1 MRLDTQVEVVMIK
14 PVNSPLKR
22 LQKYTLM
29 VVATVAMLGCQSAYY
44 SAMEKVGV
52 HKRDIMLDRVENA
65 QTAQQDA
72 QQQFKSAL
80 DQLSQLINYDGGDLA
95 AQYELV
101 NDQYE
106 ASKASAEEVGARIS
120 AIESVADA
128 LFDEWNDE
136 IQQYSSASLKQQ
148 SQQKMRKTQRNY
160 QSLIKS
166 MHRAKDR
173 MAPVLSALKDN
184 SLYLKH
190 NLNAQ
195 AIGALQGEY
204 KTIKRDVESLV
215 AEMSKA
221 IEQSQQFID
230 LLQPE

>member
-1 MRLDTQVEVVMIK
+1 MMTRLIKHNVTKWCVAVISVV
-14 PVNSPLKR
+14 LF
-22 LQKYTLM
+22 
-29 VVATVAMLGCQSAYY
+29 AGCQSAYY

-72 QQQFKSAL
+72 QEQFKSAL

-106 ASKASAEEVGARIS
+106 SSKASAEEVESRIS

-128 LFDEWNDE
+128 LFDEWSDE
-136 IQQYSSASLKQQ
+136 IEQYSSASLKQQ
-148 SQQKMRKTQRNY
+148 SQQKLKKTQRNY
-160 QSLIKS
+160 QSLIRS

>member
-1 MRLDTQVEVVMIK
+1 
-14 PVNSPLKR
+14 VNKLNINRGTDMAKLYS
-22 LQKYTLM
+22 TII
-29 VVATVAMLGCQSAYY
+29 MLVLLVGCQSAYY

-52 HKRDIMLDRVENA
+52 HKRDIMLNRVESA
-65 QTAQQDA
+65 QVAQQDA
-72 QQQFKSAL
+72 QQQFTSAL
-80 DQLSQLINYDGGDLA
+80 EQLSQLISYEGGDLA
-95 AQYELV
+95 AQYELI

-106 ASKASAEEVGARIS
+106 ASESSAQEVASRIA

-136 IQQYSSASLKQQ
+136 IQQYSSNNLKQQ
-148 SQQKMRKTQRNY
+148 SQQKLKKTQRNY

-215 AEMSKA
+215 AEMNKA

>member
-1 MRLDTQVEVVMIK
+1 MINTDYFK
-14 PVNSPLKR
+14 KFK
-22 LQKYTLM
+22 KYTLLIFTSI
-29 VVATVAMLGCQSAYY
+29 VLLGCQSAYY
-44 SAMEKVGV
+44 SALEKVGV
-52 HKRDIMLDRVENA
+52 HKRDIMLDRVESA

-80 DQLSQLINYDGGDLA
+80 EQLSQLINYDGGDLA

-106 ASKASAEEVGARIS
+106 ASKSSAEEVGSRIT

-136 IQQYSSASLKQQ
+136 IQQYSSASLKRQ
-148 SQQKMRKTQRNY
+148 SQQKMKTTQRNY

-166 MHRAKDR
+166 MYRAKDR

-221 IEQSQQFID
+221 IAQSQQFID

>member
-1 MRLDTQVEVVMIK
+1 MKLIK
-14 PVNSPLKR
+14 SQSLGRSKLYLTIIALVFL
-22 LQKYTLM
+22 
-29 VVATVAMLGCQSAYY
+29 AGCQSAYY
-44 SAMEKVGV
+44 SAMEKVGL

-72 QQQFKSAL
+72 QQQFTSAL
-80 DQLSQLINYDGGDLA
+80 EQLSQLINYDGGNLA

-101 NDQYE
+101 NDQYQ
-106 ASKASAEEVGARIS
+106 ASKASAEEVTSRIE
-120 AIESVADA
+120 AIENVADA
-128 LFDEWNDE
+128 LFDEWSDE
-136 IQQYSSASLKQQ
+136 IQQYSSNTLKQK
-148 SQQKMRKTQRNY
+148 SQQKLRETERTY

-166 MHRAKDR
+166 MHRAKDK

-204 KTIKRDVESLV
+204 GTIKRDVESLV
-215 AEMSKA
+215 AEMSNA
-221 IEQSQQFID
+221 IAQSQQFID
-230 LLQPE
+230 LLQSE

>member
-1 MRLDTQVEVVMIK
+1 MISVTRVNYMKKYMLIAFTTIAVM
-14 PVNSPLKR
+14 
-22 LQKYTLM
+22 
-29 VVATVAMLGCQSAYY
+29 GCQSAYY

-52 HKRDIMLDRVENA
+52 YKRDIMLDRVENA
-65 QTAQQDA
+65 QTAQEDA

-106 ASKASAEEVGARIS
+106 ASKSSAEEVESRIV
-120 AIESVADA
+120 AIENVADA

-136 IQQYSSASLKQQ
+136 IQQYSSASLKVKVQQ
-148 SQQKMRKTQRNY
+148 QMKQTQRNY

-166 MHRAKDR
+166 MYRAKDR
-173 MAPVLSALKDN
+173 MAPVLAALKDN

>member
-1 MRLDTQVEVVMIK
+1 MK
-14 PVNSPLKR
+14 
-22 LQKYTLM
+22 TLFLR
-29 VVATVAMLGCQSAYY
+29 VSLIFTTVIMLSACQSAYY

-65 QTAQQDA
+65 QSAQQEA
-72 QQQFKSAL
+72 QEQFKSAL
-80 DQLSQLINYDGGDLA
+80 EQLSELINYDGGDLA
-95 AQYELV
+95 AQYEQV

-106 ASKASAEEVGARIS
+106 ASKSSAEEVESRIT
-120 AIESVADA
+120 AIENVADA

-136 IQQYSSASLKQQ
+136 IAQYSSSRLKQQ
-148 SQQKMRKTQRNY
+148 SQQKLRKTQLNY

-166 MHRAKDR
+166 MHRAKNR
-173 MAPVLSALKDN
+173 MTPVLSALKDN

-204 KTIKRDVESLV
+204 KTIKRDVESLIS
-215 AEMSKA
+215 EMNKA
-221 IEQSQQFID
+221 IAQSQEFID

>member
-1 MRLDTQVEVVMIK
+1 MTLFRNYYANK
-14 PVNSPLKR
+14 F
-22 LQKYTLM
+22 QKIALIALT
-29 VVATVAMLGCQSAYY
+29 AVAMLGCQSAYY

-106 ASKASAEEVGARIS
+106 ASKSSAEEVSDRIS
-120 AIESVADA
+120 AIENVAEA

-136 IQQYSSASLKQQ
+136 IQQYASASLKQQ
-148 SQQKMRKTQRNY
+148 SQQKLRKTQRNY

>member
-1 MRLDTQVEVVMIK
+1 MTPSAVYLGFLAIF
-14 PVNSPLKR
+14 L
-22 LQKYTLM
+22 L
-29 VVATVAMLGCQSAYY
+29 AGCQSAYY

-72 QQQFKSAL
+72 QEQFKSAL
-80 DQLSQLINYDGGDLA
+80 EQLSELINYDGGDLA
-95 AQYELV
+95 SQYELV

-106 ASKASAEEVGARIS
+106 ASKASAAEVESRIA
-120 AIESVADA
+120 AIEGVADA
-128 LFDEWNDE
+128 LFDEWNEE
-136 IQQYSSASLKQQ
+136 IQQYSSQTLKRQ
-148 SQQKMRKTQRNY
+148 SQQKLRETQGNY
-160 QSLIKS
+160 QSLIKA
-166 MHRAKDR
+166 MHRAKDK
-173 MAPVLSALKDN
+173 MTPVLSALKDN

-221 IEQSQQFID
+221 IAQSQQFID

>member
-1 MRLDTQVEVVMIK
+1 MRILNSRYNGFSCACVVISA
-14 PVNSPLKR
+14 VLVFS
-22 LQKYTLM
+22 
-29 VVATVAMLGCQSAYY
+29 GCQSAYY
-44 SAMEKVGV
+44 SALEKVGV
-52 HKRDIMLDRVENA
+52 HKRDIMLDRVEDA
-65 QTAQQDA
+65 QTAQEDA
-72 QQQFKSAL
+72 QQQF

-106 ASKASAEEVGARIS
+106 DSKSSAEQVESRIM
-120 AIESVADA
+120 AIENVADA
-128 LFDEWNDE
+128 LFDEWNSE
-136 IQQYSSASLKQQ
+136 IDQYSSTSLKQK
-148 SQQKMRKTQRNY
+148 SQQKLRKTKRNY
-160 QSLIKS
+160 QSLITS

-173 MAPVLSALKDN
+173 MTPVLSALKDN

-204 KTIKRDVESLV
+204 KSIKRDVESLV

-221 IEQSQQFID
+221 IKQSQEFIN

>member
-1 MRLDTQVEVVMIK
+1 MKT
-14 PVNSPLKR
+14 LKSKR
-22 LQKYTLM
+22 VTLSSWYFAIISL
-29 VVATVAMLGCQSAYY
+29 VLLSGCQSAYY

-65 QTAQQDA
+65 QSAQQDA
-72 QQQFKSAL
+72 QQQFTSAL
-80 DQLSQLINYDGGDLA
+80 EQLSQLINYDGGDLA
-95 AQYELV
+95 TQYELV

-106 ASKASAEEVGARIS
+106 ASKASAEEVATRIE

-128 LFDEWNDE
+128 LFDEWNEE
-136 IQQYSSASLKQQ
+136 IQQYSSNNLKQQ
-148 SQQKMRKTQRNY
+148 SQQKLRKTQRNY

-204 KTIKRDVESLV
+204 KTIKRDIESLV
-215 AEMSKA
+215 AEMSKSIA
-221 IEQSQQFID
+221 QSQKFID

>member
-1 MRLDTQVEVVMIK
+1 MSSFKAKINDLNKSYLAIFALVLLV
-14 PVNSPLKR
+14 
-22 LQKYTLM
+22 
-29 VVATVAMLGCQSAYY
+29 GCQSAYY

-52 HKRDIMLDRVENA
+52 HKRDIMLDRVESA
-65 QTAQQDA
+65 QTAQEEA

-80 DQLSQLINYDGGDLA
+80 DQLAQLIDYDGGDLM

-106 ASKASAEEVGARIS
+106 ASKASAEEVTARVA

-128 LFDEWNDE
+128 LFDEWNEE
-136 IQQYSSASLKQQ
+136 IQQYSSNKLKQQ
-148 SQQKMRKTQRNY
+148 SQQKLRTTQRNY

-221 IEQSQQFID
+221 IAQSQKFID

>member
-1 MRLDTQVEVVMIK
+1 MITSNNLIQFK
-14 PVNSPLKR
+14 
-22 LQKYTLM
+22 KYSIFACSL
-29 VVATVAMLGCQSAYY
+29 VLMLGCQSAYY

-52 HKRDIMLDRVENA
+52 HKRDIMLERVESA

-72 QQQFKSAL
+72 QQQFTSAL
-80 DQLSQLINYDGGDLA
+80 AQLSQLINYDGGDLA
-95 AQYELV
+95 AQYELI

-106 ASKASAEEVGARIS
+106 ASESSAKEVASRIA

-136 IQQYSSASLKQQ
+136 IQQYSSNNLKQQ
-148 SQQKMRKTQRNY
+148 SQQKLKKTQRNY
-160 QSLIKS
+160 ESLIKS

-215 AEMSKA
+215 AEMNKA
-221 IEQSQQFID
+221 IAQSQQFID

>member
-1 MRLDTQVEVVMIK
+1 MMKLSKAFTKQC
-14 PVNSPLKR
+14 
-22 LQKYTLM
+22 QKYALLAC
-29 VVATVAMLGCQSAYY
+29 ATFVLLGCQSAYY

-65 QTAQQDA
+65 QTSQQEAQK
-72 QQQFKSAL
+72 QFKSAL
-80 DQLSQLINYDGGDLA
+80 EQLSELINYDGGDLA
-95 AQYELV
+95 TQYEQV
-101 NDQYE
+101 NDQYL
-106 ASKASAEEVGARIS
+106 ASKVSAEEVGSRIS
-120 AIESVADA
+120 AIENVADA

-136 IQQYSSASLKQQ
+136 IQQYSSSSLKQK
-148 SQQKMRKTQRNY
+148 STQKLKKTQRNY
-160 QSLIKS
+160 QSLIRS
-166 MHRAKDR
+166 MYRAKDK
-173 MAPVLSALKDN
+173 MTPVLSALKDN

-215 AEMSKA
+215 TEMSKA
-221 IEQSQQFID
+221 IEQSQRFIN

>member
-1 MRLDTQVEVVMIK
+1 MITSNNLIQFK
-14 PVNSPLKR
+14 
-22 LQKYTLM
+22 KYSIFACSL
-29 VVATVAMLGCQSAYY
+29 VLMLGCQSAYY

-95 AQYELV
+95 SQYELV

-106 ASKASAEEVGARIS
+106 DSKASAEEVTTRIE
-120 AIESVADA
+120 AIESVSDA
-128 LFDEWNDE
+128 LFEEWNEE
-136 IQQYSSASLKQQ
+136 IQQYSSNSLKQQ
-148 SQQKMRKTQRNY
+148 SQQKLKKTQGNY
-160 QSLIKS
+160 RSLIKS

-221 IEQSQQFID
+221 IKQSQQFID

>member
-1 MRLDTQVEVVMIK
+1 MIISNHLIQFK
-14 PVNSPLKR
+14 
-22 LQKYTLM
+22 KYSIFVCSL
-29 VVATVAMLGCQSAYY
+29 VFMLGCQSAYY

-52 HKRDIMLDRVENA
+52 HKRDIMLDRVESA

-72 QQQFKSAL
+72 QQQFTSAL
-80 DQLSQLINYDGGDLA
+80 AQLSQLINYDGGDLA
-95 AQYELV
+95 AQYELI

-106 ASKASAEEVGARIS
+106 ASESSAKEVASRIA

-136 IQQYSSASLKQQ
+136 IQQYSSNNLKQQ
-148 SQQKMRKTQRNY
+148 SQQKLKKTQRNY
-160 QSLIKS
+160 ESLIKS

-215 AEMSKA
+215 AEMNKA
-221 IEQSQQFID
+221 IAQSQQFID

>member
-1 MRLDTQVEVVMIK
+1 MSGLNKDY
-14 PVNSPLKR
+14 LKSF
-22 LQKYTLM
+22 KTYTLL
-29 VVATVAMLGCQSAYY
+29 VLTTVAMLGCQSAYY

-52 HKRDIMLDRVENA
+52 HKRDIMLDRVESA

-106 ASKASAEEVGARIS
+106 ASKASAEEVTARIS
-120 AIESVADA
+120 AIENVADA

-136 IQQYSSASLKQQ
+136 IQQYSSANLKQQ

-221 IEQSQQFID
+221 IAQSQQFID

>member
-1 MRLDTQVEVVMIK
+1 M
-14 PVNSPLKR
+14 
-22 LQKYTLM
+22 KYLTAMPNKVL
-29 VVATVAMLGCQSAYY
+29 VALTVILLCGCQSAYY

-106 ASKASAEEVGARIS
+106 ESKSSAEEVTTRIE
-120 AIESVADA
+120 AIESVSEA
-128 LFDEWNDE
+128 LFDEWHEE
-136 IQQYSSASLKQQ
+136 IQQYSSNSLKQQ
-148 SQQKMRKTQRNY
+148 SKQKLQKTQRNY

-173 MAPVLSALKDN
+173 MAPVLSALRDN

-204 KTIKRDVESLV
+204 KTIKRDVDSLV
-215 AEMSKA
+215 LEMGKA
-221 IEQSQQFID
+221 IAQSQQFID
-230 LLQPE
+230 LLQPES

>member
-1 MRLDTQVEVVMIK
+1 MINVK
-14 PVNSPLKR
+14 THRDFSMLK
-22 LQKYTLM
+22 LYAVIMAL
-29 VVATVAMLGCQSAYY
+29 VLLAGCQSAYY
-44 SAMEKVGV
+44 SAMEKVGI

-65 QTAQQDA
+65 QSAQEEA
-72 QQQFKSAL
+72 QEQFKSAL

-106 ASKASAEEVGARIS
+106 ASQASAEDVKARIE
-120 AIESVADA
+120 AIENVAEA
-128 LFDEWNDE
+128 LFDEWADE
-136 IQQYSSASLKQQ
+136 IEQYSSSTLKQQ
-148 SQQKMRKTQRNY
+148 SKQKMRKTQRNY
-160 QSLIKS
+160 ESLIKS

-173 MAPVLSALKDN
+173 MEPVLSALKDN

-221 IEQSQQFID
+221 IAQSQQFID

>member
-1 MRLDTQVEVVMIK
+1 MKHLSVKNNDFSKLYCLII
-14 PVNSPLKR
+14 
-22 LQKYTLM
+22 TL
-29 VVATVAMLGCQSAYY
+29 VILSGCQSAYY

-52 HKRDIMLDRVENA
+52 HKRDIMLDRVEDA
-65 QTAQQDA
+65 QTAQEEA
-72 QQQFKSAL
+72 QVQFKSAL
-80 DQLSQLINYDGGDLA
+80 DQLSQLISYDGGDLA

-106 ASKASAEEVGARIS
+106 ASKASAEEVASRID

-136 IQQYSSASLKQQ
+136 IQQYSSNSLKQQ
-148 SQQKMRKTQRNY
+148 SQQKLKKTERNY
-160 QSLIKS
+160 QALIKS
-166 MHRAKDR
+166 MYRAKDR

-221 IEQSQQFID
+221 IAQSQQFID
-230 LLQPE
+230 LLKPE

>member
-1 MRLDTQVEVVMIK
+1 VKNVKTQKITPSAVYLGFLAIF
-14 PVNSPLKR
+14 L
-22 LQKYTLM
+22 L
-29 VVATVAMLGCQSAYY
+29 AGCQSAYY

-72 QQQFKSAL
+72 QEQFKSAL
-80 DQLSQLINYDGGDLA
+80 EQLSELINYDGGDLA
-95 AQYELV
+95 SQYELV

-106 ASKASAEEVGARIS
+106 ASKASAAEVESRIA
-120 AIESVADA
+120 AIEGVADA
-128 LFDEWNDE
+128 LFDEWNEE
-136 IQQYSSASLKQQ
+136 IQQYSSQTLKRQ
-148 SQQKMRKTQRNY
+148 SQQKLRETQGNY
-160 QSLIKS
+160 QSLIKA
-166 MHRAKDR
+166 MHRAKDK
-173 MAPVLSALKDN
+173 MTPVLSALKDN

-221 IEQSQQFID
+221 IAQSQQFID

>member
-1 MRLDTQVEVVMIK
+1 MRAVKTL
-14 PVNSPLKR
+14 NSG
-22 LQKYTLM
+22 TFTICFTIIALM
-29 VVATVAMLGCQSAYY
+29 LMTGCQSAYY

-65 QTAQQDA
+65 QTAQEDA

-80 DQLSQLINYDGGDLA
+80 DQLSQLISYDGGDLA
-95 AQYELV
+95 EQYELV

-106 ASKASAEEVGARIS
+106 ASKASAEEVTTRID

-136 IQQYSSASLKQQ
+136 IQQYSSNNLKRQ
-148 SQQKMRKTQRNY
+148 SQQKLAKTERNY

-166 MHRAKDR
+166 MHKAKDR
-173 MAPVLSALKDN
+173 MAPVLVALKDN

-215 AEMSKA
+215 SEMSKA
-221 IEQSQQFID
+221 IAQSQEFID
-230 LLQPE
+230 LLKPE

>member
-1 MRLDTQVEVVMIK
+1 MERLNISNSKGCRLFFAVMTI
-14 PVNSPLKR
+14 VLF
-22 LQKYTLM
+22 
-29 VVATVAMLGCQSAYY
+29 AGCQSAYY

-106 ASKASAEEVGARIS
+106 ASKSSAEEVASRIT

-136 IQQYSSASLKQQ
+136 IEQYASASLKRQ
-148 SQQKMRKTQRNY
+148 SQQKMNKTQRNY
-160 QSLIKS
+160 QTLIRS

-215 AEMSKA
+215 AEMAKA

>member
-1 MRLDTQVEVVMIK
+1 MTLFRNYYANK
-14 PVNSPLKR
+14 F
-22 LQKYTLM
+22 QKIALIALT
-29 VVATVAMLGCQSAYY
+29 TVAMLGCQSAYY

-106 ASKASAEEVGARIS
+106 ASKSSAEEVSDRIN
-120 AIESVADA
+120 AIENVAEA

-136 IQQYSSASLKQQ
+136 IQQYASASLKQQ
-148 SQQKMRKTQRNY
+148 SQQKLRKTQRNY

>member
-1 MRLDTQVEVVMIK
+1 MKKYMLIAFTTIAVM
-14 PVNSPLKR
+14 
-22 LQKYTLM
+22 
-29 VVATVAMLGCQSAYY
+29 GCQSAYY

-65 QTAQQDA
+65 QTAQEDA

-106 ASKASAEEVGARIS
+106 ASKSSAEEVESRIV
-120 AIESVADA
+120 AIENVADA

-136 IQQYSSASLKQQ
+136 IQQYSSASLKVKVQQ
-148 SQQKMRKTQRNY
+148 QMKQTQRNY

-166 MHRAKDR
+166 MYRAKDR
-173 MAPVLSALKDN
+173 MAPVLAALKDN

>member
-1 MRLDTQVEVVMIK
+1 MITS
-14 PVNSPLKR
+14 NNL
-22 LQKYTLM
+22 LQFKKYSIFACSL
-29 VVATVAMLGCQSAYY
+29 VLMLGCQSAYY

-52 HKRDIMLDRVENA
+52 HKRDIMLDRVESA

-72 QQQFKSAL
+72 QQQFTSAL
-80 DQLSQLINYDGGDLA
+80 AQLSQLINYDGGDLA
-95 AQYELV
+95 AQYELI

-106 ASKASAEEVGARIS
+106 ASESSAKEVASRIA

-136 IQQYSSASLKQQ
+136 IQQYSSNNLKQQ
-148 SQQKMRKTQRNY
+148 SQQKLKKTQRNY
-160 QSLIKS
+160 ESLIKS

-215 AEMSKA
+215 AEMNKA
-221 IEQSQQFID
+221 IAQSQQFID

>member
-1 MRLDTQVEVVMIK
+1 MKIRNCEVSKFAWLMM
-14 PVNSPLKR
+14 
-22 LQKYTLM
+22 TL
-29 VVATVAMLGCQSAYY
+29 VLLAGCQSAYY

-52 HKRDIMLDRVENA
+52 HKRDIMLDRVEDA
-65 QTAQQDA
+65 QTAQEDA
-72 QQQFKSAL
+72 QVQFKSAL
-80 DQLSQLINYDGGDLA
+80 DQLSQLISYDGGDLA

-106 ASKASAEEVGARIS
+106 ASKASAEEVSCRIS

-128 LFDEWNDE
+128 LFDEWSDE
-136 IQQYSSASLKQQ
+136 IQQYSSNSLKQQ
-148 SQQKMRKTQRNY
+148 SQQKLRKTERNY
-160 QSLIKS
+160 QALIKS
-166 MHRAKDR
+166 MYRAKDR
-173 MAPVLSALKDN
+173 MTPVLSALQDN

-221 IEQSQQFID
+221 IAQSQKFID
-230 LLQPE
+230 LLKPE

>member
-1 MRLDTQVEVVMIK
+1 MRAVKTL
-14 PVNSPLKR
+14 NSG
-22 LQKYTLM
+22 TFAICFTIIALM
-29 VVATVAMLGCQSAYY
+29 LMTGCQSAYY

-65 QTAQQDA
+65 QTAQEDA

-80 DQLSQLINYDGGDLA
+80 DQLSQLISYDGGDLA
-95 AQYELV
+95 EQYELV

-106 ASKASAEEVGARIS
+106 ASKASAEEVTTRID

-136 IQQYSSASLKQQ
+136 IQQYSSNNLKRQ
-148 SQQKMRKTQRNY
+148 SQQKLAKTERNY

-166 MHRAKDR
+166 MHKAKDR
-173 MAPVLSALKDN
+173 MAPVLFALKDN

-215 AEMSKA
+215 SEMSKA
-221 IEQSQQFID
+221 IAQSQEFID
-230 LLQPE
+230 LLKPE

>member
-1 MRLDTQVEVVMIK
+1 MTALKTQNSAVSRLYLVVIAL
-14 PVNSPLKR
+14 VL
-22 LQKYTLM
+22 L
-29 VVATVAMLGCQSAYY
+29 VGCQSAYY

-65 QTAQQDA
+65 QGAQEDA
-72 QQQFKSAL
+72 QQQFQSAL
-80 DQLSQLINYDGGDLA
+80 EQLSQLINYDGGDLST
-95 AQYELV
+95 QYELV
-101 NDQYE
+101 NEQYQ
-106 ASKASAEEVGARIS
+106 ASKASAEEVASRIE

-128 LFDEWNDE
+128 LFAEWNEE
-136 IQQYSSASLKQQ
+136 IQQYSSNSLKQK
-148 SQQKMRKTQRNY
+148 SQQKLRKTERNY

-166 MHRAKDR
+166 MYRAKDG

-204 KTIKRDVESLV
+204 KTIKRDVEFLV
-215 AEMSKA
+215 SQMSKA
-221 IEQSQQFID
+221 IAQSQQFIK
-230 LLQPE
+230 LLKTE

>member
-1 MRLDTQVEVVMIK
+1 MINVKTHRDFSMSKLYAMVMAL
-14 PVNSPLKR
+14 VL
-22 LQKYTLM
+22 L
-29 VVATVAMLGCQSAYY
+29 VGCQSAYY

-65 QTAQQDA
+65 QTAQQEA
-72 QQQFKSAL
+72 QEQFKSAL

-106 ASKASAEEVGARIS
+106 ASKASAEDVEARIE
-120 AIESVADA
+120 AIENVAEA
-128 LFDEWNDE
+128 LFDEWADE
-136 IQQYSSASLKQQ
+136 IEQYSSSTLKQQ
-148 SQQKMRKTQRNY
+148 SKQKMRKTQRNY
-160 QSLIKS
+160 ESLINS
-166 MHRAKDR
+166 MHRAKDK
-173 MAPVLSALKDN
+173 MAPVLTALRDN

>member
-1 MRLDTQVEVVMIK
+1 MTAIRSKYITQ
-14 PVNSPLKR
+14 
-22 LQKYTLM
+22 LQRFSIIAITTL
-29 VVATVAMLGCQSAYY
+29 AIAGCQSAYY

-101 NDQYE
+101 NEQYE
-106 ASKASAEEVGARIS
+106 ASKSSAEEVESRIN
-120 AIESVADA
+120 AIENVAEA

-148 SQQKMRKTQRNY
+148 SQQKLKKTQRNY

>member
-1 MRLDTQVEVVMIK
+1 VKNVKTQKI
-14 PVNSPLKR
+14 
-22 LQKYTLM
+22 TLSA
-29 VVATVAMLGCQSAYY
+29 VYLGFLAIFLLAGCQSAYY

-72 QQQFKSAL
+72 QEQFKSAL
-80 DQLSQLINYDGGDLA
+80 EQLSELINYDGGDLA
-95 AQYELV
+95 SQYELV

-106 ASKASAEEVGARIS
+106 ASKASAAEVESRIA
-120 AIESVADA
+120 AIEGVADA
-128 LFDEWNDE
+128 LFDEWNEE
-136 IQQYSSASLKQQ
+136 IQQYSSQTLKRQ
-148 SQQKMRKTQRNY
+148 SQQKLRETQGNY
-160 QSLIKS
+160 QSLIKA
-166 MHRAKDR
+166 MHRAKDK
-173 MAPVLSALKDN
+173 MTPVLSALKDN

-221 IEQSQQFID
+221 IAQSQQFID

>member
-1 MRLDTQVEVVMIK
+1 MITS
-14 PVNSPLKR
+14 NNL
-22 LQKYTLM
+22 LQFKKYSIFACSL
-29 VVATVAMLGCQSAYY
+29 VLMLGCQSAYY

-52 HKRDIMLDRVENA
+52 HKRDIMLDRVESA

-72 QQQFKSAL
+72 QQQFISAL
-80 DQLSQLINYDGGDLA
+80 AQLSQLINYDGGDLA
-95 AQYELV
+95 AQYELI

-106 ASKASAEEVGARIS
+106 ASESSAKEVASRIA

-136 IQQYSSASLKQQ
+136 IQQYSSNNLKQQ
-148 SQQKMRKTQRNY
+148 SQQKLKKTQRNY
-160 QSLIKS
+160 ESLIKS

-215 AEMSKA
+215 AEMNKA
-221 IEQSQQFID
+221 IAQSQQFID

>member
-1 MRLDTQVEVVMIK
+1 MINVK
-14 PVNSPLKR
+14 THRDFTMSKLYAVIMAFVL
-22 LQKYTLM
+22 L
-29 VVATVAMLGCQSAYY
+29 VGCQSAYY

-65 QTAQQDA
+65 QSAQEEA
-72 QQQFKSAL
+72 QEQFKSAL
-80 DQLSQLINYDGGDLA
+80 EQLSQLINYDGGDLA

-106 ASKASAEEVGARIS
+106 ASKASAEDVEARIE
-120 AIESVADA
+120 AIENVAEA
-128 LFDEWNDE
+128 LFDEWADE
-136 IQQYSSASLKQQ
+136 IEQYSSSTLKQQ
-148 SQQKMRKTQRNY
+148 SKQKMRKTQRNY
-160 QSLIKS
+160 ESLIKS
-166 MHRAKDR
+166 MHRAKDK
-173 MAPVLSALKDN
+173 MAPVLTALRDN

-204 KTIKRDVESLV
+204 KSIKRDVESLV

>member
-1 MRLDTQVEVVMIK
+1 MITSNNLIQFK
-14 PVNSPLKR
+14 
-22 LQKYTLM
+22 KYSIFACSL
-29 VVATVAMLGCQSAYY
+29 VLMLGCQSAYY

-52 HKRDIMLDRVENA
+52 HKRDIMLDRVESA

-72 QQQFKSAL
+72 QQQFTSAL
-80 DQLSQLINYDGGDLA
+80 AQLSQLINYDGGDLA
-95 AQYELV
+95 AQYELI

-106 ASKASAEEVGARIS
+106 ASESSAKEVASRIA

-136 IQQYSSASLKQQ
+136 IQQYSSNNLKQQ
-148 SQQKMRKTQRNY
+148 SQQKLKKTQRNY
-160 QSLIKS
+160 ESLIKS

-215 AEMSKA
+215 AEMNKA
-221 IEQSQQFID
+221 IAQSQQFID

>member
-1 MRLDTQVEVVMIK
+1 MTAIRNKYITQ
-14 PVNSPLKR
+14 
-22 LQKYTLM
+22 LQRFSVIAITTL
-29 VVATVAMLGCQSAYY
+29 AIAGCQSAYY

-80 DQLSQLINYDGGDLA
+80 EQLSQLINYDGGDLA

-101 NDQYE
+101 NEQYE
-106 ASKASAEEVGARIS
+106 ASKSSAEEVESRIN
-120 AIESVADA
+120 AIENVAEA

-148 SQQKMRKTQRNY
+148 SQQKLKKTQRNY

>member
-1 MRLDTQVEVVMIK
+1 MISVTRVNYMKKYMLIAFTAIAVM
-14 PVNSPLKR
+14 
-22 LQKYTLM
+22 
-29 VVATVAMLGCQSAYY
+29 GCQSAYY

-65 QTAQQDA
+65 QTAQEDA

-106 ASKASAEEVGARIS
+106 ASKSSAEEVESRIV
-120 AIESVADA
+120 AIENVADA

-136 IQQYSSASLKQQ
+136 IQQYSSASLKHQ
-148 SQQKMRKTQRNY
+148 SQQKMKKTQRNY

-166 MHRAKDR
+166 MYRAKDR
-173 MAPVLSALKDN
+173 MAPVLAALKDN